1 MAEEVAVPRG
11 GGREACVRALADF
24 GIEISADE
32 LNRLARFL
40 DLLLDANTRMNLT
53 AVRDVDAA
61 WMRHVFDAL
70 TLLPILQ
77 QADAR
82 RVADVG
88 SGGGVPGLVLA
99 IVWPQATHLL
109 IESTGKK
116 AAFLRSTADAL
127 SLRSVEVRSER
138 AESLARGPLRES
150 MDVVT
155 SRAVARLP
163 ILLELCL
170 PLVREHGHMVTIK
183 GEKAAAEVTESVRA
197 LGTLRGAVTDCIR
210 TPTGTVVVIEKVG
223 KTPRRYPRP
232 AGEPQKSPL

>member
-1 MAEEVAVPRG
+1 MADEPAVPRG
-11 GGREACVRALADF
+11 GGREACVQALTAF
-24 GIEISADE
+24 GIDLSTDE
-32 LNRLARFL
+32 LDRLARFL
-40 DLLLDANTRMNLT
+40 ELLLDANTRMNLT

-99 IVWPQATHLL
+99 VVWPQATHLL
-109 IESTGKK
+109 IETTGKK
-116 AAFLRSTADAL
+116 AAFLRGAADAL

-138 AESLARGPLRES
+138 AESLGRGPLRETI
-150 MDVVT
+150 DVVT
-155 SRAVARLP
+155 ARAVARLP

-183 GEKAAAEVTESVRA
+183 GAQASAEVAESARA
-197 LGTLRGAVTDCIR
+197 LGTLRGAVTDSIR
-210 TPTGTVVVIEKVG
+210 TPTGTVLVIEKVG
-223 KTPRRYPRP
+223 KTPRRYPRG

>member
-1 MAEEVAVPRG
+1 MQPESAVPRG
-11 GGREACVRALADF
+11 GGRETCARALVDF
-24 GIEISADE
+24 GIEVSTE
-32 LNRLARFL
+32 EMERLQRFL
-40 DLLLDANTRMNLT
+40 ELLLDANTRMNLT
-53 AVRDVDAA
+53 AVRDMDNA
-61 WMRHVFDAL
+61 WMRHIFDAL

-77 QADAR
+77 QTDAQ

-116 AAFLRSTADAL
+116 AVFLRSAADAL
-127 SLRSVEVRSER
+127 ALRSVEVRSER

-150 MDVVT
+150 FDVVT

-170 PLVREHGHMVTIK
+170 PLVRDRGHMVTIK
-183 GEKAAAEVTESVRA
+183 GEKAADEVNASARA
-197 LGTLRGAVTDCIR
+197 LGTLRGAVTDSIR
-210 TPTGTVVVIEKVG
+210 TPTGTLIVIEKVG
-223 KTPRRYPRP
+223 KTPRRYPRG
-232 AGEPQKSPL
+232 AGDVQKSPL